1 MQGGA
6 HMASFSEVPLHTHT
20 HTNAAVI
27 FSATILLCK
36 LTCSFLLVCFLNS
49 LYKCS
54 FLPFSTM
61 LPHFLWQM
69 VHFAVSHADFILPY
83 SPTSQAPEA
92 CLQCLDFLV
101 PSGHLR
107 VMFMKAAAP
116 SVPRPN
122 TQPTWRTRQLCVSR
136 NTIRGLTPSVPTWTW
151 TYGLQQPIEMQ
162 ISHFRGTRVTVEM
175 CERHLV

>member
-1 MQGGA
+1 
-6 HMASFSEVPLHTHT
+6 MASFSQVPLHAHS
-20 HTNAAVI
+20 NAAVL
-27 FSATILLCK
+27 FSAAILLSK
-36 LTCSFLLVCFLNS
+36 LVCNFLLVCFPSS
-49 LYKCS
+49 LHKCC
-54 FLPFSTM
+54 FPPFSTTF
-61 LPHFLWQM
+61 PRFLWQM
-69 VHFAVSHADFILPY
+69 VRLAVSHDNFILPY

-107 VMFMKAAAP
+107 VMFMKTAAL

-122 TQPTWRTRQLCVSR
+122 TRPTWRTRQLCVSR

-175 CERHLV
+175 CERNLI

>member
-1 MQGGA
+1 MQGRA
-6 HMASFSEVPLHTHT
+6 HMASFSEGPLNTHT
-20 HTNAAVI
+20 HINAAVL
-27 FSATILLCK
+27 FLAAVFLCK
-36 LTCSFLLVCFLNS
+36 LLCNFLLVDFL
-49 LYKCS
+49 S
-54 FLPFSTM
+54 FCINAVSSLPFSTW
-61 LPHFLWQM
+61 HFPWQI
-69 VHFAVSHADFILPY
+69 VHVAVSHAGFILLC

-116 SVPRPN
+116 SVPQLN
-122 TQPTWRTRQLCVSR
+122 IQPMWRTRQLCVSR

-162 ISHFRGTRVTVEM
+162 ISHFRGTRVIVEM
-175 CERHLV
+175 CERNLI